1 MWLIM
6 YSMDANDSF
15 IGFVLNELN
24 DSSSLDD
31 DELFYFE

>member
-6 YSMDANDSF
+6 YSMDANDS